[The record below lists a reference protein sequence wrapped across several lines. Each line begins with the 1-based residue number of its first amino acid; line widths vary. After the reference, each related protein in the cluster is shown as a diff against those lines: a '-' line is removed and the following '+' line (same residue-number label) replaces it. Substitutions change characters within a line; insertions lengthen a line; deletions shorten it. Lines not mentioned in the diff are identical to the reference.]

1 MPASSGLLDASDSVL
16 LLVDHQSGLLQVV
29 KDISHPELRVHL
41 ATLAKAAEL
50 SEVPV
55 ITTASVPE
63 GPNGPLLPEV
73 FDNAPGAVYVPRQGE
88 INAWDVEGFRDAVRA
103 TGRRT
108 VIVAGIITNV
118 CVVEPALSALAEG
131 YTVHAVINASGT
143 YSEAAQRAAV
153 ERLSRAGVIITD
165 VEGVLSEW
173 QHTWN
178 RQDALDW
185 AALHAAVMPPYAA
198 LIESVTRAQAEALGT
213 EGARAEMKHAR
224 QSTAA

>member
-1 MPASSGLLDASDSVL
+1 MPATNGLLSPSDSVL

-29 KDISHPELRVHL
+29 KDISHPELRTHL
-41 ATLAKAAEL
+41 ATLARAAAL
-50 SEVPV
+50 SAVPV
-55 ITTASVPE
+55 ITTASVPG

-73 FDNAPGAVYVPRQGE
+73 FDNAPEALYVPRQGE
-88 INAWDVEGFRDAVRA
+88 INAWDVEGFRDAVQA

-118 CVVEPALSALAEG
+118 CVVEPALSALADG

-153 ERLSRAGVIITD
+153 DRLSRAGVVITD
-165 VEGVLSEW
+165 VEGVISEW

-178 RQDALDW
+178 REDALEW
-185 AALHAAVMPPYAA
+185 AGLHAAVMPPYAA
-198 LIESVTRAQAEALGT
+198 LIQSVTRAQAEALGS
-213 EGARAEMKHAR
+213 EGADAERKHAR
-224 QSTAA
+224 QHSVA

>member
-1 MPASSGLLDASDSVL
+1 MASA
-16 LLVDHQSGLLQVV
+16 H
-29 KDISHPELRVHL
+29 
-41 ATLAKAAEL
+41 AEADL
-50 SEVPV
+50 MSIPFGSS
-55 ITTASVPE
+55 TRFTRF
-63 GPNGPLLPEV
+63 V
-73 FDNAPGAVYVPRQGE
+73 FRSYAYS
-88 INAWDVEGFRDAVRA
+88 
-103 TGRRT
+103 
-108 VIVAGIITNV
+108 
-118 CVVEPALSALAEG
+118 VVEPSLSALAEG

-153 ERLSRAGVIITD
+153 ERLTRAGVIITD
-165 VEGVLSEW
+165 VEGVISEW

-213 EGARAEMKHAR
+213 EGANAELKHAR

>member
-1 MPASSGLLDASDSVL
+1 MATSHGLLNASDSVL
-16 LLVDHQSGLLQVV
+16 LLVDHQSGLIQVV

-50 SEVPV
+50 SAVPV

-103 TGRRT
+103 TGRRS

-118 CVVEPALSALAEG
+118 CVVEPSLSALADG
-131 YTVHAVINASGT
+131 VQRPRCHQRIRDLLGD
-143 YSEAAQRAAV
+143 RAAGRGD
-153 ERLSRAGVIITD
+153 RLSQAGVIIID
-165 VEGVLSEW
+165 VESVISEW

-178 RQDALDW
+178 RPTPW
-185 AALHAAVMPPYAA
+185 TGPPCTPR
-198 LIESVTRAQAEALGT
+198 SCPRM
-213 EGARAEMKHAR
+213 RH
-224 QSTAA
+224 